1 MTFVLAELEGRY
13 YGGGVLELTPNEF
26 KDMSIP
32 YYENSSDEQF
42 NTMDQLLQ
50 NDTDINE
57 ILSFTNSILIPPLD
71 ISRLEEIRIKLFNRR
86 IKNTVKEQDVDIE
99 IFDLKPIPIKK
110 SPINVLVRLVS
121 LVRVVM

>member
-1 MTFVLAELEGRY
+1 LTFVLAELEGRY

>member
-1 MTFVLAELEGRY
+1 LTFVLAELEGRY

-42 NTMDQLLQ
+42 NTVDQLLQ